1 MIDDNVYFGKGKI
14 KGIAM
19 ISKKYWD
26 EGNLSTD
33 ENNLHFKGNKGS
45 AILAKSQVKSVEM
58 VRRRRFKVIRI
69 TMQTDEFYH
78 ICAVSDFTYQG
89 YTYEDP
95 DEEFSSIEA
104 DVKLKNKGLF
114 KTINKFLNL

>member
-33 ENNLHFKGNKGS
+33 ENNLHFNGKKGS
-45 AILAKSQVKSVEM
+45 AILVKTQVKSVEM
-58 VRRRRFKVIRI
+58 VKRRGFKVIRI
-69 TMQTDEFYH
+69 TMQTGEFYH
-78 ICAVSDFTYQG
+78 ICAVSDLTYQG

-95 DEEFSSIEA
+95 DEEFSAIEA
-104 DVKLKNKGLF
+104 DVKLQNKGLF
-114 KTINKFLNL
+114 KMLNKFLNL

>member
-1 MIDDNVYFGKGKI
+1 
-14 KGIAM
+14 
-19 ISKKYWD
+19 
-26 EGNLSTD
+26 
-33 ENNLHFKGNKGS
+33 
-45 AILAKSQVKSVEM
+45 M
-58 VRRRRFKVIRI
+58 VRRRMFKVIRI

-78 ICAVSDFTYQG
+78 ICAISDFKYEG

-95 DEEFSSIEA
+95 DEEFMSIES